1 MQCSGR
7 LLPFVLFVLSASLVV
22 QAQISHFQ
30 HVIIVF
36 RENRSPDNLFYALCD
51 SNPCSTN
58 PNNTQ
63 YNIQTSNWLD
73 QSSPTGFTQP
83 TRAPLNNGYDPAH
96 NHQAWIKQ
104 CNPAGT
110 AILCTPSVLPPTS
123 CQMNGASCTSPK
135 HGAYIF
141 VDNSTGILNPYLAL
155 ATSYGWANYMF
166 QTNQGLSFPAHQF
179 IFGGSSALSA
189 ADDASGFFI
198 SGNFPIGSG
207 CYAQDGQATTLV
219 GPNGKDIA
227 FRIDHA
233 AGKTVCIPPQSMGG
247 RNTMADLL
255 DGANLTWTY
264 YSSPGAG
271 QDKGGSLWTAPNAL
285 QAICVPDANFQNCT
299 GKEWK
304 NHVVINPPQVL
315 SDLGANGGACDLKN
329 VSWVIPAYPNSDHP
343 GASIQGPNWVAS
355 IVNGLGESR
364 CTDTING
371 QSFTYWQDTAVV
383 ITWDDW
389 GGFYDHE
396 RPTILA
402 SPEGSYQLGFRVPM
416 IFVSAYT
423 PAKYIN
429 NARHDFG
436 SVLRFI
442 EHNFDLGEGVLGF
455 ADKRATNNLAS
466 FYNLRRSPRT
476 FISIPTSKTVTDFI
490 NDKTP
495 PQDVDEE

>member
-1 MQCSGR
+1 MR
-7 LLPFVLFVLSASLVV
+7 LKIKLPSLCIILAAVTA
-22 QAQISHFQ
+22 QAQISQFRHI
-30 HVIIVF
+30 IIVF
-36 RENRSPDNLFYALCD
+36 QENRTPDNLFHALCT
-51 SNPCSTN
+51 SNTCSTN
-58 PNNTQ
+58 PNNTE

-73 QSSPTGFTQP
+73 RSSPTGFTQP
-83 TRAPLNNGYDPAH
+83 TRMPLNNGYDLDH
-96 NHQAWIKQ
+96 SHSGWLKQ

-110 AILCTPSVLPPTS
+110 ATLCKPAGFFPLTS

-141 VDNSTGILNPYLAL
+141 VDNSTGILNPYLTL

-166 QTNQGLSFPAHQF
+166 QTNEGPSFPAHQF

-189 ADDASGFFI
+189 DGDASGFFI
-198 SGNFPIGSG
+198 SANFGGAAAG
-207 CYAQDGQATTLV
+207 CYAQDGEITRLV
-219 GPNGKDIA
+219 GPNSKETTYT
-227 FRIDHA
+227 IDHA
-233 AGKTVCIPPQSMGG
+233 TGKTVCIPPQSRGG

-264 YSSPGAG
+264 YSSAGAG
-271 QDKGGSLWTAPNAL
+271 QDKGGSIWTAPNAL

-299 GKEWK
+299 GTEWEK
-304 NHVVINPPQVL
+304 HVVIHPSQVL
-315 SDLGANGGACDLKN
+315 SDLGANDGACDLKN
-329 VSWVIPAYPNSDHP
+329 VSWVIPTGANSDHP
-343 GASIQGPNWVAS
+343 GSSTGGPAWVAS
-355 IVNGLGESR
+355 VVNALGESR

-396 RPTILA
+396 RPTILTT
-402 SPEGSYQLGFRVPM
+402 PEGGYQLGFRVPM

-423 PAKYIN
+423 PVKYIN

-436 SVLRFI
+436 SILRFI
-442 EHNFDLGEGVLGF
+442 EHNFSLGEGALGF
-455 ADKRATNNLAS
+455 ADKRATNDLTG
-466 FYNLRRSPRT
+466 FYNLRKSPRK
-476 FISIPTSKTVTDFI
+476 FISIPISKTVTDFI

-495 PQDVDEE
+495 PEDVDDE